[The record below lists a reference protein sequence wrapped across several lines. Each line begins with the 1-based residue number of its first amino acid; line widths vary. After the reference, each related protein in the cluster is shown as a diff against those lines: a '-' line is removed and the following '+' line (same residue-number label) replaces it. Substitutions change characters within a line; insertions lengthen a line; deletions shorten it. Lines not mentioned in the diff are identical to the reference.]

1 MERDL
6 IPNTVF
12 ADPTLRWV
20 GWGLQGAVCPC
31 RGSRQSP
38 ENFLK
43 WYFVFLF
50 CKIWYFIFPSACAI
64 WYLRSVSAIILV
76 FHLPFS
82 FCNLVFAFSFC
93 NYFGISSRRYFLVSA
108 IWYFV
113 FCCFCI
119 LVLCDCWL
127 WLLKEI
133 IHFSLWVWGWM
144 GKTIRIG
151 VM

>member
-93 NYFGISSRRYFLVSA
+93 NYFGISSRRYLFSFYNL
-108 IWYFV
+108 V
-113 FCCFCI
+113 FCFLLLLHSCS
-119 LVLCDCWL
+119 L
-127 WLLKEI
+127 WLLIMATKRDN
-133 IHFSLWVWGWM
+133 SL
-144 GKTIRIG
+144 
-151 VM
+151 

>member
-6 IPNTVF
+6 IPNIIF
-12 ADPTLRWV
+12 ANPTLRWV
-20 GWGLQGAVCPC
+20 GWGLQEAACPC
-31 RGSRQSP
+31 RGSGPSP
-38 ENFLK
+38 KIFLK

-93 NYFGISSRRYFLVSA
+93 NYFGISSRRYLFSFCNL
-108 IWYFV
+108 V
-113 FCCFCI
+113 FCFPLLLHSCS
-119 LVLCDCWL
+119 L
-127 WLLKEI
+127 WLLIMATERDD
-133 IHFSLWVWGWM
+133 SL
-144 GKTIRIG
+144 
-151 VM
+151 